1 MSLVKDI
8 LAYSKV
14 IENDR
19 TELSVLQHMVSEVQ
33 ELYTE
38 VAVDA
43 GILPPEDGDVDGI
56 IGESIDIILC
66 AVDLIY
72 KHKPDITEEEL
83 RLIASKK
90 LEKWKRLYSK

>member
-19 TELSVLQHMVSEVQ
+19 TKLSVLQHMVSEVQ

-38 VAVDA
+38 AAVDA